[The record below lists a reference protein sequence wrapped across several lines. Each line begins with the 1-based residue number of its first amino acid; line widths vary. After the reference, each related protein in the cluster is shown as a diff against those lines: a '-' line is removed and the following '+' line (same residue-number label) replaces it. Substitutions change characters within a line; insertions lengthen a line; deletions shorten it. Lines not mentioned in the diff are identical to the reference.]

1 MLVLVV
7 GGREWTVTF
16 RASRAD
22 RKDKNGGGKKRRKE
36 KLGGLAI
43 VPRKRSPDQAC
54 DLPSS
59 S

>member
-7 GGREWTVTF
+7 GGRGWAVTF
-16 RASRAD
+16 RASWAD
-22 RKDKNGGGKKRRKE
+22 RKDKNGGKKRKKKNRR
-36 KLGGLAI
+36 GLAI

>member
-22 RKDKNGGGKKRRKE
+22 RKDKNGGEKKKKREIGGVSYCSQE
-36 KLGGLAI
+36 KI
-43 VPRKRSPDQAC
+43 PR
-54 DLPSS
+54 SS
-59 S
+59 L

>member
-22 RKDKNGGGKKRRKE
+22 RKDKNGGEKE
-36 KLGGLAI
+36 KKKNQGGLAI

>member
-16 RASRAD
+16 RASWAD
-22 RKDKNGGGKKRRKE
+22 RKDKNGGEKRRKE

>member
-22 RKDKNGGGKKRRKE
+22 RKDKNGGGKKEE
-36 KLGGLAI
+36 KRNWGG
-43 VPRKRSPDQAC
+43 
-54 DLPSS
+54 
-59 S
+59 

>member
-1 MLVLVV
+1 MLVV

-22 RKDKNGGGKKRRKE
+22 RKDKNGGEKRRKE